1 MHYSFK
7 SSKKYPSSLKGMYLL
22 LLFKQPVT
30 SRDKTW
36 NSSDNIYKFIK
47 KKKKTFASSIT
58 YNIIRGKKIIYTD
71 RLAAK
76 CII

>member
-47 KKKKTFASSIT
+47 KK
-58 YNIIRGKKIIYTD
+58 NICKFNNIQHYSGEKNNIYRQTG
-71 RLAAK
+71 
-76 CII
+76 C